1 MRKLIV
7 LKSWIYLIRNLS
19 LYAFNDCIKWWM
31 WMRMLTFDFLIL
43 VKFLVFSWLLKSEW
57 KDSFWIFEN
66 NICVFFGE
74 DNGFNL
80 IFFGEKISFD
90 EWLQVRKVFLSWK
103 RGNELSERLLAEGEE
118 GGRRV
123 IKISKGGKRVNL
135 KNLGYFCCFLQR
147 KIKSLGFFWT

>member
-1 MRKLIV
+1 MRKLRV

-31 WMRMLTFDFLIL
+31 WMRILTFDFLIL

-57 KDSFWIFEN
+57 EDSFWIFEN

-80 IFFGEKISFD
+80 IFLEKKSVLMSDCRWGKCFWAGRED
-90 EWLQVRKVFLSWK
+90 MSWGNVFWLREKK
-103 RGNELSERLLAEGEE
+103 R
-118 GGRRV
+118 GRRV
-123 IKISKGGKRVNL
+123 IKINKGGKRVNL
-135 KNLGYFCCFLQR
+135 ENLGYFYCFAYV
-147 KIKSLGFFWT
+147 LG